1 MKYKTETRHR
11 TVLHGP
17 AGQERPVRES
27 YTVRVPVMPR
37 DWDSIAIKAAVTVV
51 LLLTLSAVIW
61 STWSIGALLHG
72 WIGYAAAAVFDMSW
86 LVNVLLEWL
95 ARNSR
100 KKRTFSKR
108 MGWALLVATMG
119 AIAWHGLLAGG
130 VAMAVVGAAVSMF
143 AKLLWMGIMKHIN
156 RDLSDL
162 DEQWVDAEVGKANAT
177 LAVAGARRAAARV
190 EAQAT
195 LELLDA
201 EQTRREMA
209 GLMAPE
215 TELEPV
221 HVSPETASDAVTPRR
236 RDVISPSGEGA
247 DVRPELE
254 SAQVKGHPEGLALRP
269 EEWNLLRMLLAE
281 HAAEM
286 AGSEEEDEYEDQQD
300 QEEEPEPERR
310 ISIANGVRRLVGEGV
325 TDPKVVTAA
334 LPELIG
340 YQPNPESVAREL
352 RAAKSKLAKALK
364 ASETGLYL

>member
-1 MKYKTETRHR
+1 MKYKTETRQR
-11 TVLHGP
+11 TVMHGP

-37 DWDSIAIKAAVTVV
+37 DWDNIAIKAAVTVV

-190 EAQAT
+190 EAQAA

-221 HVSPETASDAVTPRR
+221 HVSPETSSDAVTPRR
-236 RDVISPSGEGA
+236 RDAISPSGEGA

-254 SAQVKGHPEGLALRP
+254 KGQASDRPERPILRP
-269 EEWNLLRMLLAE
+269 EDIPLLRALLAE
-281 HAAEM
+281 HDA
-286 AGSEEEDEYEDQQD
+286 
-300 QEEEPEPERR
+300 QEEEPEDEEEDEEEEPQQRV
-310 ISIANGVRRLVGEGV
+310 SIANGVRRLVETEGIR
-325 TDPKVVTAA
+325 DPKIVAAA
-334 LPELIG
+334 LPALIG
-340 YQPNPESVAREL
+340 YEPNPESVAREV
-352 RAAKSKLAKALK
+352 RAAKARLAKALA
-364 ASETGLYL
+364 ASDSGLYL